1 MNAPA
6 PSSLAPD
13 VLARRL
19 AELVAEERGAL
30 VEFLLHLEE
39 FDRRRAWAEAGYDS
53 LWTYCQRVL
62 HLREGPAG
70 RRIAAMRAVRQYPR
84 LADALRDGR
93 LCLSTVTLL
102 APLLREEA
110 LDDVVAR
117 AAYRTKA
124 EVEHLVASLLPRE
137 APRDGIR
144 RLPERRANGEAAPRT
159 FAIEEQARPTYA
171 AAGPTLDADAP
182 SPPRSGGEGWGE
194 GAAVASTGDVGSD
207 VTISAAPSPS
217 QAAAAGAASRT
228 DHRPVAR
235 PTLTPVA
242 AEIFSLRVTLDT
254 ALKADLDELT
264 ALLSHKVPDGDLAAV
279 LREAVHC
286 ALEKHGRRKG
296 ARAPARERAPAR
308 KRAHAPTYTNASHGA
323 ARDASVRPHIPAH
336 VRREVWKR
344 DGGRCTWRGPD
355 GHRCESRWRLELDH
369 VVPFALGGAPAADG
383 LRLLCRVHNEL
394 HAEQVFGAERMARF
408 RRDGPDRVRSLIPG

>member
-1 MNAPA
+1 MNAPSFLSA
-6 PSSLAPD
+6 D

-19 AELVAEERGAL
+19 AELVAAERGAL

-70 RRIAAMRAVRQYPR
+70 RRIAAMRLVRQFPR
-84 LADALRDGR
+84 LAEALRDGR

-102 APLLREEA
+102 APLLREES

-124 EVEHLVASLLPRE
+124 EVEHLVASLLPRD

-144 RLPERRANGEAAPRT
+144 RLPERRVSGEMAPPAVAMAEATAPASALAAPGLDAAVSCQSDLPGDTALPR
-159 FAIEEQARPTYA
+159 APGASA
-171 AAGPTLDADAP
+171 AAPPAGTRPAP
-182 SPPRSGGEGWGE
+182 
-194 GAAVASTGDVGSD
+194 
-207 VTISAAPSPS
+207 
-217 QAAAAGAASRT
+217 
-228 DHRPVAR
+228 AR

-242 AEIFSLRVTLDT
+242 AEVFSLRVTLDA
-254 ALKADLDELT
+254 ALKAELDELT
-264 ALLSHKVPDGDLAAV
+264 VLLSHKVPNGDLAAV

-296 ARAPARERAPAR
+296 ARAPAQERAPAFESE
-308 KRAHAPTYTNASHGA
+308 SH
-323 ARDASVRPHIPAH
+323 DAFGRPHVPAH

-344 DGGRCTWRGPD
+344 DGGRCTWRGSD

-369 VVPFALGGAPAADG
+369 VVPFAFGGASTADG
-383 LRLLCRVHNEL
+383 LRLLCRVHNQL
-394 HAEQVFGAERMARF
+394 HAEQVFGADRMASF
-408 RRDGPDRVRSLIPG
+408 RRDGPDRVRLLIPG